1 MSPLS
6 INLYE
11 GETLQVRATV
21 RLIGQVP
28 ASEMRS
34 HWLVSGILT

>member
-1 MSPLS
+1 MMSPLS

-21 RLIGQVP
+21 RLGKFQHLRRDRTGLCPVY
-28 ASEMRS
+28 
-34 HWLVSGILT
+34 